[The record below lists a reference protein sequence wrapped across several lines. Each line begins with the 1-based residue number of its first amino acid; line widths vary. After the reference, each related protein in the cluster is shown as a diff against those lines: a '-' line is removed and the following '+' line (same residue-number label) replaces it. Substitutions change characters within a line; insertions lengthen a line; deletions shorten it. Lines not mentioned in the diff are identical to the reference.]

1 MADKRATP
9 QDAHK
14 GAHKDAPKGP
24 RRKTRAAPTID
35 LTAREVVAAPADP
48 PPPQESQMPP
58 LTEPSSEPPQES
70 QAEPAPPDDEAP
82 SDTAAAN
89 GAASAPPAPRMP
101 HVIWPALAG
110 GLVGAAL
117 VVLIVLALW
126 LAGLAPSG
134 DADTN
139 ALRTRV
145 AGLETQLHELRNGP
159 APAADN
165 KAVDALAQRL
175 GKIEQIVATLPPGDS
190 SMAQRLTAAETAMK
204 SLDVA
209 LAAINR
215 RADDSAA
222 DAAQARE
229 RADAAAKSVAELQA
243 SVKDAAA
250 NASASVPRADLD
262 ALDKRIAALEDET
275 KTARADIAKIG
286 TQASVS
292 ENATRLA
299 LDAAVLR
306 DAVLVGAPYADELA
320 AVKEFG
326 GDDPALAA
334 LAPYAAGGVPDK
346 NALAHEL
353 TALLPALRKLI
364 DTQPPSG
371 NFLDRLAANAG
382 KLVRVRPL
390 NAPPG
395 DDPAAVLARLE
406 IDAAKADIA
415 AALADI
421 GQLPEAER
429 QLTADWVTKAVARQ
443 KAFAA
448 ARQFAANAA
457 RGLGQP

>member
-9 QDAHK
+9 QDTRKA
-14 GAHKDAPKGP
+14 AHKDAPKGP
-24 RRKTRAAPTID
+24 GRKPRAAPTID

-48 PPPQESQMPP
+48 PRLQETQEAPQAEPLPQPPPQ
-58 LTEPSSEPPQES
+58 
-70 QAEPAPPDDEAP
+70 EPAPPADAAS
-82 SDTAAAN
+82 SDTAAV
-89 GAASAPPAPRMP
+89 APPPSRTLHM
-101 HVIWPALAG
+101 ILPALAG
-110 GLVGAAL
+110 GFAGAVL
-117 VVLIVLALW
+117 VVLILLALW
-126 LAGLAPSG
+126 FTGLAPVG

-139 ALRTRV
+139 ALRARV
-145 AGLETQLHELRNGP
+145 VGLETQLHDLQNNS
-159 APAADN
+159 APAVDSKAIDN
-165 KAVDALAQRL
+165 LSQRL
-175 GKIEQIVATLPPGDS
+175 SKVEQTVAKLPPGDAS
-190 SMAQRLTAAETAMK
+190 VAQHLTDAEAAMK
-204 SLDVA
+204 SLGTA
-209 LAAINR
+209 LAALNR
-215 RADDSAA
+215 RTDDSVA
-222 DAAQARE
+222 DAAQARA
-229 RADAAAKSVAELQA
+229 RADAAAKAVAELQA
-243 SVKDAAA
+243 SMKDAAA

-275 KTARADIAKIG
+275 KAARADIAKIG

-299 LDAAVLR
+299 LSAAVLR

-320 AVKEFG
+320 AVKQFG
-326 GDDPALAA
+326 GDDQSLAA
-334 LAPYAAGGVPDK
+334 LAPFAASGVPDT

-353 TALLPALRKLI
+353 TALLPALRKLT

-390 NAPPG
+390 NAPQG

-406 IDAAKADIA
+406 IDAAKPDIA

-421 GQLPEAER
+421 GQLPDAER

-443 KAFAA
+443 KALAA